1 MRPAFFSI
9 RLSLRLAAAGAL
21 GLSAAACSAT
31 DRFANSDPFS
41 NPFTGRSDSSTVT
54 GSVGSAPSGSV
65 SSQPLPPPG
74 GGYQPS
80 NNYSANSYAPNPTRP
95 APYAANPPRQTY
107 AQPQYKSQY
116 QYNQQSGWSA
126 QGGQTVVVQPGE
138 TLFALGTRHG
148 IPASTIAQAN
158 NLPPNASLTAGQRIV
173 IPSYRGQ
180 QNQAPK
186 PVVAAPQP
194 QKPKPA
200 TAARGGSHTVQPGE
214 TLFSVARTY
223 NVTATDLARA
233 NDVGLD
239 HRVQM
244 GEKLSIPGGARAPQ
258 VAQRP
263 AEPAKVQ
270 PLVYRK
276 DDKDD
281 QPRQQAAAP
290 APVMQQQAQTQKAT
304 YSEPEPQAP
313 ANPVAT
319 GGTDFRW
326 PVRGRVISGFGA
338 KPNGQTN
345 DGVNISVPE
354 GTEIKAAEG
363 GVVAYAG
370 NELKGFGN
378 LVLIRHAGEWV
389 TAYAHASEILVK
401 RGDVVRRGQTIA
413 RSGKTGSVT
422 TPQLHFEVRRG
433 ASPVDPLD
441 HLPQG

>member
-9 RLSLRLAAAGAL
+9 RLSLRIAAAGAL

-54 GSVGSAPSGSV
+54 GSLGSAPSGSV

-74 GGYQPS
+74 GGYQLQS
-80 NNYSANSYAPNPTRP
+80 NNYSANSYAANPTRP
-95 APYAANPPRQTY
+95 APYVANAARPAPY
-107 AQPQYKSQY
+107 AQPQYQSQY

-126 QGGQTVVVQPGE
+126 QGGQTVVVQPGD
-138 TLFALGTRHG
+138 TMFGLGNRYG

-158 NLPPNASLTAGQRIV
+158 NLPPNASLTSGQRIV

-180 QNQAPK
+180 QNHAPK
-186 PVVAAPQP
+186 PVAAAP
-194 QKPKPA
+194 QKPKPVQ
-200 TAARGGSHTVQPGE
+200 TARAGGSHTVKPGE

-223 NVTATDLARA
+223 NVTATDLAEA
-233 NDVGLD
+233 NNVGLD

-244 GEKLSIPGGARAPQ
+244 GEKLSIPGGAR
-258 VAQRP
+258 VAHATPRP
-263 AEPAKVQ
+263 AEQPKVQ

-281 QPRQQAAAP
+281 QPRPQAAAP
-290 APVMQQQAQTQKAT
+290 APAPQPQKAT
-304 YSEPEPQAP
+304 YSEPEPQIP
-313 ANPVAT
+313 AKPIAT

-401 RGDVVRRGQTIA
+401 RGDVVRRGQAIA

>member
-9 RLSLRLAAAGAL
+9 RLSLRFAAVGAL
-21 GLSAAACSAT
+21 ALSGAACSAT

-41 NPFTGRSDSSTVT
+41 NPFTKRADASTYT
-54 GSVGSAPSGSV
+54 GSVSSAPSGAV
-65 SSQPLPPPG
+65 SSQPLPPPS
-74 GGYQPS
+74 GYQ
-80 NNYSANSYAPNPTRP
+80 ANSFAANPARP
-95 APYAANPPRQTY
+95 APYSQP
-107 AQPQYKSQY
+107 AQPQNQSQY
-116 QYNQQSGWSA
+116 QYNAQSGWSA
-126 QGGQTVVVQPGE
+126 QGGQTVVVQQGD
-138 TLFALGTRHG
+138 TMFGLGNRYG

-158 NLPPNASLTAGQRIV
+158 NLQPNASLTAGQRLV
-173 IPSYRGQ
+173 IPAYRGQ
-180 QNQAPK
+180 QPQIQK
-186 PVVAAPQP
+186 PLAAAP
-194 QKPKPA
+194 QKPKPVQ
-200 TAARGGSHTVQPGE
+200 TARGGSHTVRPGE
-214 TLFSVARTY
+214 TLFSIARTY
-223 NVTATDLARA
+223 NVSANELAEQ
-233 NDVGLD
+233 NGFGLD

-244 GEKLSIPGGARAPQ
+244 GEKISIPGEGRAAQ

-263 AEPAKVQ
+263 AEQPKVQ
-270 PLVYRK
+270 PLVYRN
-276 DDKDD
+276 DE
-281 QPRQQAAAP
+281 PRQQPAAEP
-290 APVMQQQAQTQKAT
+290 APQTQKAA
-304 YSEPEPQAP
+304 YADPEPKAQPSLAS
-313 ANPVAT
+313 T

-413 RSGKTGSVT
+413 RSGKSGSVT

-433 ASPVDPLD
+433 ASPVDPMD

>member
-1 MRPAFFSI
+1 MYPASLSI
-9 RLSLRLAAAGAL
+9 RLSLRIAAVGVLA
-21 GLSAAACSAT
+21 LSGAACSAT

-41 NPFTGRSDSSTVT
+41 NPFTKRADASTYT
-54 GSVGSAPSGSV
+54 GSVNSAPSGSV
-65 SSQPLPPPG
+65 SSQPLPPP
-74 GGYQPS
+74 S
-80 NNYSANSYAPNPTRP
+80 MNYAANSYAANPVRP
-95 APYAANPPRQTY
+95 APYSQPV
-107 AQPQYKSQY
+107 QPQSNY
-116 QYNQQSGWSA
+116 QYNPQSGWGA
-126 QGGQTVVVQPGE
+126 QGGQTVVVQQGD
-138 TLFALGTRHG
+138 TMFGLGSRYG

-158 NLPPNASLTAGQRIV
+158 NLPANASLTAGQRII
-173 IPSYRGQ
+173 IPAYRGQ
-180 QNQAPK
+180 QPAAQK
-186 PVVAAPQP
+186 PLAAAP

-200 TAARGGSHTVQPGE
+200 QTARNGAHTVQPGE
-214 TLFSVARTY
+214 TLFSIARNY
-223 NVTATDLARA
+223 KVTATDLARH
-233 NDVGLD
+233 NQIGLD

-244 GEKLSIPGGARAPQ
+244 GEKIAIPGEGRAAQ
-258 VAQRP
+258 VAAAPRP
-263 AEPAKVQ
+263 AEQAKAQ

-276 DDKDD
+276 EET
-281 QPRQQAAAP
+281 QQQAAAEP
-290 APVMQQQAQTQKAT
+290 APQAQKAA
-304 YSEPEPQAP
+304 YASAEPQVPSSPLAI
-313 ANPVAT
+313 

-326 PVRGRVISGFGA
+326 PVRGRVISGYGA

-401 RGDVVRRGQTIA
+401 RGDVVRRGQAIA

-433 ASPVDPLD
+433 ASPVDPMD

>member
-1 MRPAFFSI
+1 MYPASFSI
-9 RLSLRLAAAGAL
+9 RLSLRIAAAGAL
-21 GLSAAACSAT
+21 ALSAAACSAT

-41 NPFTGRSDSSTVT
+41 NPFTKRADASTYT
-54 GSVGSAPSGSV
+54 GSVNSAPSGNV
-65 SSQPLPPPG
+65 SSQPLPPP
-74 GGYQPS
+74 S
-80 NNYSANSYAPNPTRP
+80 NSYAANSYAANPVRP
-95 APYAANPPRQTY
+95 APYSQP
-107 AQPQYKSQY
+107 AQPQYQY
-116 QYNQQSGWSA
+116 SPQSGWSA
-126 QGGQTVVVQPGE
+126 QGGQTVVVQQGD
-138 TLFALGTRHG
+138 TMFGLGSRYG

-158 NLPPNASLTAGQRIV
+158 NLPANASLTPGQRIV

-180 QNQAPK
+180 PPVAK
-186 PVVAAPQP
+186 PVAAAP
-194 QKPKPA
+194 QKPKPVQ
-200 TAARGGSHTVQPGE
+200 TARGSSHTVKPGE
-214 TLFSVARTY
+214 TLFSIARTY
-223 NVTATDLARA
+223 KVSATELAQH
-233 NDVGLD
+233 NQVGLD

-244 GEKLSIPGGARAPQ
+244 GERVSIPGEGR
-258 VAQRP
+258 VAQAAPRP
-263 AEPAKVQ
+263 AEQPKVQ

-276 DDKDD
+276 EET
-281 QPRQQAAAP
+281 QQAAVEP
-290 APVMQQQAQTQKAT
+290 APQPQKAT
-304 YSEPEPQAP
+304 YTAAEPQIQSP
-313 ANPVAT
+313 AAT

-389 TAYAHASEILVK
+389 TAYAHASEIMVK

-413 RSGKTGSVT
+413 RSGKSGSVT

-433 ASPVDPLD
+433 ASPVDPMD

>member
-1 MRPAFFSI
+1 MRSAFFPI
-9 RLSLRLAAAGAL
+9 RLSLRIAAAGAL
-21 GLSAAACSAT
+21 TLSVAACSAT

-41 NPFTGRSDSSTVT
+41 NPFTGKSDSSSFT
-54 GSVGSAPSGSV
+54 GSVAGAPSGSV
-65 SSQPLPPPG
+65 SSQPLPPPS
-74 GGYQPS
+74 GYQPNTYPAS
-80 NNYSANSYAPNPTRP
+80 NSYAANPTRP
-95 APYAANPPRQTY
+95 APYA
-107 AQPQYKSQY
+107 QPQYQSQY
-116 QYNQQSGWSA
+116 QYSAQSGWTA
-126 QGGQTVVVQPGE
+126 QGGQTVVVQPGD
-138 TLFALGTRHG
+138 TMFGLGSRYG

-158 NLPPNASLTAGQRIV
+158 NLPSNASLTTGQRIV
-173 IPSYRGQ
+173 IPAYRGRQ
-180 QNQAPK
+180 PQVQK
-186 PVVAAPQP
+186 PVAAAP
-194 QKPKPA
+194 QKPKPVH
-200 TAARGGSHTVQPGE
+200 TARGGSHTVQPGE

-223 NVTATDLARA
+223 KVSATELAEA
-233 NDVGLD
+233 NNVGLD

-244 GEKLSIPGGARAPQ
+244 GEKLSIPGGAHL
-258 VAQRP
+258 AQAASRS
-263 AEPAKVQ
+263 AEQPKVQ

-281 QPRQQAAAP
+281 QPRAQSAAP
-290 APVMQQQAQTQKAT
+290 EPAPQPQKAVAYADPAPQTQT
-304 YSEPEPQAP
+304 NPIAP
-313 ANPVAT
+313 
-319 GGTDFRW
+319 GGSDFRW

-378 LVLIRHAGEWV
+378 LILIRHAGEWV

>member
-1 MRPAFFSI
+1 MRSAFFPI

-41 NPFTGRSDSSTVT
+41 NPFTGRADNSSYT
-54 GSVGSAPSGSV
+54 GSVASAAPSGSV

-80 NNYSANSYAPNPTRP
+80 NNYSANSYAANPTRP
-95 APYAANPPRQTY
+95 APYAANAARPTY
-107 AQPQYKSQY
+107 PQPQSQSQY
-116 QYNQQSGWSA
+116 QYNAQSGWSA
-126 QGGQTVVVQPGE
+126 QGGQTVVVQPGD
-138 TLFALGTRHG
+138 TMFVLGNRYG

-158 NLPPNASLTAGQRIV
+158 NLPSNASLTAGQRII
-173 IPSYRGQ
+173 IPAYRGQ
-180 QNQAPK
+180 QPQIQK
-186 PVVAAPQP
+186 PLAAAP
-194 QKPKPA
+194 QKPKRVQ
-200 TAARGGSHTVQPGE
+200 TARGGSHTVQPGE

-223 NVTATDLARA
+223 NVTATELAEA

-244 GEKLSIPGGARAPQ
+244 GEKLSIPGGARAAQ
-258 VAQRP
+258 VAQQRP
-263 AEPAKVQ
+263 AEQPKVQ

-290 APVMQQQAQTQKAT
+290 EPAPQPQKAA
-304 YSEPEPQAP
+304 YAAPEPQAQP
-313 ANPVAT
+313 NPIAT
-319 GGTDFRW
+319 GGSDFRW
-326 PVRGRVISGFGA
+326 PVRGRVISGFGT

-433 ASPVDPLD
+433 ASPVDPMD